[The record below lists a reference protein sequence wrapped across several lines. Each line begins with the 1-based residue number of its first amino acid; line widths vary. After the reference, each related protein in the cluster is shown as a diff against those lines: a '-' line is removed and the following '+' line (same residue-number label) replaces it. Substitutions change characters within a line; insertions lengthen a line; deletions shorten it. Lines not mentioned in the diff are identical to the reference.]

1 MPMRAPFKFGICRF
15 LICAAVIC
23 CYATNRAQDKA
34 CAADNSTD
42 FSDSHKQVFEQIE
55 SLVKQFYP
63 RAKMSHDSQH
73 LHIEYKVRNSQ
84 NLYSGRTELA
94 PEQGGI
100 LADLEFKQGAF
111 KSTDKLPK
119 TQNQYSY
126 MVLQMAPF
134 LAQEQQHLST
144 RLCYAP
150 DTSPDFVL
158 QFGAL
163 LDDFAKQQSAG
174 SNSHQDEQKH
184 LEQQPS
190 SASNLKP
197 AATTQS
203 EHLKVSAPVTVPQV
217 HAGRKLFFW
226 KAIRGKEIVF
236 LLGTIHIA
244 TANFYPLAAEIDDSF
259 DQSKNLIVEVAID
272 RHSPDRKVVEQLVR
286 DFGTYKSP
294 DRLTKHL
301 SPDTRKIL
309 EEYLTWAGETIEL
322 YEEYKP
328 WYVTQLIAASAPR
341 RGEVLKIKGGLG
353 LDRYFLKRAGFAG
366 TKVTELE
373 SLESQLHLHSGLSD
387 DMQDKLLRVSL
398 LEYKDSQ
405 NEIKSIFDAWLAGD
419 PKQLDQ
425 IVNQSVHLHPE
436 LAPYMNTLLNNR
448 NSGMVTKIDQL
459 SKTATGP
466 IFVAVGAA
474 HLLGDTGLVSG
485 LRKLGFDVEQLQESN
500 PVAPGD
506 FPDSLVF
513 GENRFKV
520 WLPKEPQK
528 KTDAKSQALQY
539 ELADGEDKLY
549 AVNVLELGGDQNS
562 WKAPGPLALD
572 SIAAAIVKRMHGT
585 NIVRHSFKIQELACR
600 QIDFSIVPP
609 TTSPGKDDKAGT
621 PQDAF
626 FILKKPGWFDG
637 KSVRVRSYLVGSKAF
652 VQLACGDKT
661 FIDSSDVN
669 KFMNSLKFIR

>member
-1 MPMRAPFKFGICRF
+1 MYCCA
-15 LICAAVIC
+15 LIHGQYQAF
-23 CYATNRAQDKA
+23 
-34 CAADNSTD
+34 AADSSLD
-42 FSDSHKQVFEQIE
+42 FSNAHKQVFAQIE
-55 SLVKQFYP
+55 SLVKQYYP
-63 RAKMSHDSQH
+63 HAKMSQDSQH

-111 KSTDKLPK
+111 KGNEKLSK

-134 LAQEQQHLST
+134 LSQEQQHLST

-150 DTSPDFVL
+150 DTSSDFVL
-158 QFGAL
+158 QFGTL
-163 LDDFAKQQSAG
+163 LDDFVKQQSTG

-184 LEQQPS
+184 PEPASSVSESKLTAVSQPQQS
-190 SASNLKP
+190 KVVAP
-197 AATTQS
+197 A
-203 EHLKVSAPVTVPQV
+203 TVLQV
-217 HAGRKLFFW
+217 PAGRRLFFW
-226 KAIRGKEIVF
+226 KATRGKEIVF
-236 LLGTIHIA
+236 LLGTIHLA

-259 DQSKNLIVEVAID
+259 DQSKYLVVEVAID

-286 DFGTYKSP
+286 DSGTYKSP

-301 SPDTRKIL
+301 SPETRKIL
-309 EEYLTWAGETIEL
+309 DEYLTWAGETIEL

-328 WYVTQLIAASAPR
+328 WYVMQLIAASAPR
-341 RGEVLKIKGGLG
+341 RGESLKIKGGLG
-353 LDRYFLKRAGFAG
+353 LDRYFLKRASYAG
-366 TKVTELE
+366 TKVSELE

-419 PKQLDQ
+419 PKQLDE
-425 IVNQSVHLHPE
+425 IVSHSVHLHPE
-436 LAPYMNTLLNNR
+436 LAPYMNTLLNQR
-448 NSGMVTKIDQL
+448 NAGMITKIDQL
-459 SKTATGP
+459 SKTASGP
-466 IFVAVGAA
+466 VFVAVGAA

-485 LRKLGFDVEQLQESN
+485 LKKLGFEVEQILASN
-500 PVAPGD
+500 LVAPVE
-506 FPDSLVF
+506 PQDSLVV
-513 GENRFKV
+513 GEDRFKV
-520 WLPKEPQK
+520 WLPSAPQK
-528 KTDAKSQALQY
+528 KSDAKSQAIQY
-539 ELADGEDKLY
+539 EVADGEDKLY

-572 SIAAAIVKRMHGT
+572 SISASILKSMHGA
-585 NIVRHSFKIQELACR
+585 NVVHHSFKIQDLACR
-600 QIDFSIVPP
+600 QIDFMIVPP
-609 TTSPGKDDKAGT
+609 AGSPGIDKVAD

-626 FILKKPGWFDG
+626 FIQKKPGWFNR
-637 KSVRVRSYLVGSKAF
+637 KSIRMRTYLVGSKVF
-652 VQLACGDKT
+652 VQIACGDKT
-661 FIDSSDVN
+661 FIDSTEVN